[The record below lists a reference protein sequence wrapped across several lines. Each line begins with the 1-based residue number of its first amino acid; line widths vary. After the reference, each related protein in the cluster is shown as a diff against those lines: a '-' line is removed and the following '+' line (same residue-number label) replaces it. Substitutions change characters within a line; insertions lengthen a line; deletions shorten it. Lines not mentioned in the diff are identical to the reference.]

1 VKIEAALVKYV
12 CFSPLYGDVRAY
24 DFVQNSVY
32 AEVRAVVSKEV
43 YIFIEEPVADPT
55 IPCLTIRTWF
65 IGIIYV
71 AVGVF
76 LNQFF
81 SIRQPSITVSANVA
95 QMLYVPF
102 LSSRIT
108 PVNGVSTGRFRWES

>member
-12 CFSPLYGDVRAY
+12 CFSPLYDDVRAY

-32 AEVRAVVSKEV
+32 AEVRAVVSNRD
-43 YIFIEEPVADPT
+43 DPT

-95 QMLYVPF
+95 QMLYVAF
-102 LSSRIT
+102 LSSIIT
-108 PVNGVSTGRFRWES
+108 PVNGVFPGRFRWES